1 MVLLSN
7 SDNNIKIEDENDST
21 SKVIAEAQ
29 KNKFSYAGLD
39 AIERYDATLDLVG
52 IPAEPPLMAELKILP
67 VFLQK
72 VSRTAGVYAIKSVID
87 TINTN
92 GVFKTSLTLQRL
104 RGLEEKTT
112 QISIK
117 TSKAVE
123 TDAEFIKNLKATN
136 PTDEEVKA
144 AISKRAKQVST
155 QNVPRQ

>member
-1 MVLLSN
+1 
-7 SDNNIKIEDENDST
+7 
-21 SKVIAEAQ
+21 
-29 KNKFSYAGLD
+29 
-39 AIERYDATLDLVG
+39 
-52 IPAEPPLMAELKILP
+52 MAELKILP

-72 VSRTAGVYAIKSVID
+72 VSRTAGVYAIKSVTD

-112 QISIK
+112 QISTK

-136 PTDEEVKA
+136 PTDEEVEA
-144 AISKRAKQVST
+144 AIRKRAKEVST